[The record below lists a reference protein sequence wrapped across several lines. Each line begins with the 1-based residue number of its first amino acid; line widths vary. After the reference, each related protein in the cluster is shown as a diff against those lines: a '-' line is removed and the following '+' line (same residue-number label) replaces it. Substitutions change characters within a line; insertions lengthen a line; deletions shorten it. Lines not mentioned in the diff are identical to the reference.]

1 MKYGNLT
8 IEKTEYVLL
17 KRFINLSGFQ
27 KDSTV
32 KKSILKLAE
41 ELKHA
46 IICDKNDMPKD
57 VIRFNSII
65 TIQTNTNWTKEF
77 QLVLPTD
84 SDIKSNKISILT
96 PRGAAVIGYAEGDT
110 ILWDFPSGEQ
120 QLKVSKV
127 QQKESQI
134 DIDVLL

>member
-1 MKYGNLT
+1 
-8 IEKTEYVLL
+8 
-17 KRFINLSGFQ
+17 
-27 KDSTV
+27 
-32 KKSILKLAE
+32 
-41 ELKHA
+41 
-46 IICDKNDMPKD
+46 MPKD

-96 PRGAAVIGYAEGDT
+96 PMGAAVIGYAEGDT

>member
-32 KKSILKLAE
+32 KKSILKLTE

-96 PRGAAVIGYAEGDT
+96 PMGAAGIGYAEGDT

>member
-96 PRGAAVIGYAEGDT
+96 PMGAAVIGYAEGDT